1 MEIKKLK
8 LSWSG
13 GRGDSN
19 YVTVPRD
26 IYLQLT
32 LALLITRV
40 QWKSIYE
47 QLTPCLNW
55 RTIRMNYYRYKEGK
69 LIIIWY
75 LSEPLI
81 GIRFLGGKY
90 PWSQKPLVSG
100 WGISNAEGPAH
111 SAPLTVFPYPAARAQ
126 LTDDLLDCPP
136 CVFFE
141 LHPIYFCTGEPKF
154 SCWGG
159 YP

>member
-32 LALLITRV
+32 LALLIRRV

-47 QLTPCLNW
+47 QLTSFYELE
-55 RTIRMNYYRYKEGK
+55 NYQ
-69 LIIIWY
+69 
-75 LSEPLI
+75 SESL
-81 GIRFLGGKY
+81 
-90 PWSQKPLVSG
+90 
-100 WGISNAEGPAH
+100 
-111 SAPLTVFPYPAARAQ
+111 
-126 LTDDLLDCPP
+126 
-136 CVFFE
+136 
-141 LHPIYFCTGEPKF
+141 
-154 SCWGG
+154 
-159 YP
+159 